1 MAEGAPDDTAR
12 DYIYRTFEKSS
23 TALAGLE
30 KALLALG
37 LLDRARDID
46 LRNPHQDFFDPI
58 WRQGWRAG
66 DLIQLGTGPTT
77 DTAER
82 PTDPPTVVQTGIA
95 P

>member
-37 LLDRARDID
+37 LLDRAKDVD

-58 WRQGWRAG
+58 WRQGWRPG
-66 DLIQLGTGPTT
+66 DLIQLGAPPTN
-77 DTAER
+77 DTADH
-82 PTDPPTVVQTGIA
+82 PTATQTGNA